1 MSDRLSSSRMSTGA
15 QERVSFSNDR
25 GETLSAIVHHPASG
39 HLSKGAILCHGM
51 ESNKESEKIVALG
64 QALAERGI
72 LVLRFDFSCAGESSG
87 KFEDITYSGEVRDL
101 EAALKFILRY
111 QVQRIA
117 ILGSSMGGT
126 VGLLFAAQQKD
137 LACLVTVAAPLH
149 PERFTERLLSPEEV
163 TQWRKAGH
171 ITYHGQ
177 RLNVSLLD
185 DLEKINVPEAARKVR
200 CPLLII
206 HGDKDETVPMDE
218 AYELY
223 GIVAGSKRLYI
234 LQGGDHR
241 LSNPSLLKRAVDESI
256 DWITL
261 HLQ

>member
-1 MSDRLSSSRMSTGA
+1 M
-15 QERVSFSNDR
+15 
-25 GETLSAIVHHPASG
+25 
-39 HLSKGAILCHGM
+39 
-51 ESNKESEKIVALG
+51 
-64 QALAERGI
+64 
-72 LVLRFDFSCAGESSG
+72 
-87 KFEDITYSGEVRDL
+87 
-101 EAALKFILRY
+101 
-111 QVQRIA
+111 
-117 ILGSSMGGT
+117 
-126 VGLLFAAQQKD
+126 
-137 LACLVTVAAPLH
+137 
-149 PERFTERLLSPEEV
+149 
-163 TQWRKAGH
+163 
-171 ITYHGQ
+171 
-177 RLNVSLLD
+177 
-185 DLEKINVPEAARKVR
+185 AARKVR